1 MDAKKFGVL
10 WYYGEM
16 SARILNG
23 VTAQSM
29 YRSNS
34 YLTIPKND
42 YIVAEKNFCFHREN
56 TLREGRNNV

>member
-23 VTAQSM
+23 VTAQRM
-29 YRSNS
+29 IEV
-34 YLTIPKND
+34 IP
-42 YIVAEKNFCFHREN
+42 I
-56 TLREGRNNV
+56 

>member
-1 MDAKKFGVL
+1 MIVIMIAALRCIRSYMKEKRTVNLVFGILGLVFLFGVL

-29 YRSNS
+29 IEVIR
-34 YLTIPKND
+34 I
-42 YIVAEKNFCFHREN
+42 
-56 TLREGRNNV
+56 

>member
-29 YRSNS
+29 MEVIR
-34 YLTIPKND
+34 I
-42 YIVAEKNFCFHREN
+42 
-56 TLREGRNNV
+56 

>member
-29 YRSNS
+29 IEVIR
-34 YLTIPKND
+34 IKKKKKM
-42 YIVAEKNFCFHREN
+42 II
-56 TLREGRNNV
+56 

>member
-23 VTAQSM
+23 VTAQRM
-29 YRSNS
+29 IEVIR
-34 YLTIPKND
+34 IKQKKKM
-42 YIVAEKNFCFHREN
+42 II
-56 TLREGRNNV
+56 

>member
-23 VTAQSM
+23 VTAQRM
-29 YRSNS
+29 IEVIR
-34 YLTIPKND
+34 IWQFQKM
-42 YIVAEKNFCFHREN
+42 II
-56 TLREGRNNV
+56 

>member
-23 VTAQSM
+23 VTAQRM
-29 YRSNS
+29 IEVIR
-34 YLTIPKND
+34 ICQFQKM
-42 YIVAEKNFCFHREN
+42 II
-56 TLREGRNNV
+56 